1 MRKCGVRIMNS
12 ELITYLFSNLSF
24 GSLFVWL
31 LWDTRKDGK
40 ERKDKYQG
48 TIDKLSDKIA
58 VIQEIKA
65 DVEAIKDKV
74 K

>member
-40 ERKDKYQG
+40 EREDKYQG